1 MESDNV
7 GVTVIGTHFLDLSQI
22 SNDGDKGELTGEHGR
37 GTLAAL
43 NEFAAAKLH
52 LRRQTMVK
60 ITFPLAVDHT
70 ELFVRSVAMFCYVFL
85 DEL

>member
-37 GTLAAL
+37 GTLGCL
-43 NEFAAAKLH
+43 E
-52 LRRQTMVK
+52 RVRGCK
-60 ITFPLAVDHT
+60 IASSETDHGQNYIP
-70 ELFVRSVAMFCYVFL
+70 VGSRPYRAIRPVGRNVFL